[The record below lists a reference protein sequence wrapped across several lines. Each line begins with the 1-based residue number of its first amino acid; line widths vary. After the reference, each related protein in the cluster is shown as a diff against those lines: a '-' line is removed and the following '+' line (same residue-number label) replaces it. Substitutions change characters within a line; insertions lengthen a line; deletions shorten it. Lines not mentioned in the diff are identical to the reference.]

1 MTDTSVPI
9 TPILTP
15 KEISTYYKWS
25 IWAKPILTYALTA
38 VMCIVCLTV
47 CVLLATDKTTLSDAS
62 ALMIVI
68 VGAISPILTGVVVGN
83 AWVRTK
89 GANDETEAWKQR
101 PDYDPTSQLSSGP
114 QAPANSNDPMAV
126 LNSLNL
132 DAYMPKVADDEPV
145 VQKQ

>member
-1 MTDTSVPI
+1 MADTSVPI

-15 KEISTYYKWS
+15 KEISSYYKWS
-25 IWAKPILTYALTA
+25 IWARPVLTYALTA

-47 CVLLATDKTTLSDAS
+47 CVLLATGKTTLSDAS
-62 ALMIVI
+62 ALMITI
-68 VGAISPILTGVVVGN
+68 VGAIAPILTSVVLGRS
-83 AWVRTK
+83 WERTR

-101 PDYDPTSQLSSGP
+101 PDYDPTSQLPSGP
-114 QAPANSNDPMAV
+114 QAPANNNDPLAV

-145 VQKQ
+145 VQK